1 MEQLTSTEIAYQLGY
16 RCNDSGELILNGKK
30 IECSLRK
37 KPNGRHLRA
46 FNLPNGKMVYL
57 SKLMIFQKY
66 GKSALKDI
74 TIYVDGNTMNCSK
87 NNVFSKNEFA
97 KYLKSINSYYCTA
110 CNQILPYDSF
120 YPSDLKSKDNTV
132 LCSK

>member
-16 RCNDSGELILNGKK
+16 RCNDDGELTLNGEK
-30 IECSLRK
+30 IECGIRK
-37 KPNGRHLRA
+37 KPNGRNLRA
-46 FNLPNGKMVYL
+46 FVLPGKKTVYL

-66 GKSALKDI
+66 GKEALNDI

-97 KYLKSINSYYCTA
+97 KYLESINAYYCTT
-110 CNQILPYDSF
+110 CNQILP
-120 YPSDLKSKDNTV
+120 LKMEKLYTV
-132 LCSK
+132 NKNKTGS